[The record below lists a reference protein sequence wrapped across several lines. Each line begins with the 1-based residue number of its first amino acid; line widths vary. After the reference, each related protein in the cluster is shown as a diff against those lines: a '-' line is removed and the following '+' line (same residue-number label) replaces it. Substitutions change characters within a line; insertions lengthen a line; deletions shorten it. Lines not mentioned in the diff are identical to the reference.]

1 MRAHPYRLRERKLT
15 VHWSDCAPSQPY
27 YAPFAPPHVRSSR
40 ATRSDSHS
48 SSVILSLLP
57 PLQGPRSCS
66 AHLACRSAL
75 ASSASASRS
84 WPPQIV
90 TAGTSAAC
98 AGIFTPRA
106 PSARTAATAALFIRL
121 YSYVFMNFSFCQTK
135 EFSDPLPAPIARCT
149 ARPRGVA
156 APVIRPAAMQDEW
169 VTG

>member
-98 AGIFTPRA
+98 AGIFGPMERFVRFL
-106 PSARTAATAALFIRL
+106 PIELPMGSLGIMSAANGSGL
-121 YSYVFMNFSFCQTK
+121 NFV
-135 EFSDPLPAPIARCT
+135 
-149 ARPRGVA
+149 G
-156 APVIRPAAMQDEW
+156 
-169 VTG
+169 